1 VRSLNTPR
9 SRTGYEVLDCA
20 RLRAEPT
27 HWRLKSKFRPADT
40 PIDREEG
47 AGVDLSGD
55 AELLAIFREEL
66 TSRTENLIEG
76 AHDLGRSGISRDK
89 ASELLRDGHTIKGSA
104 RMMGFEAIA
113 DAGEALE
120 AAWRSVV
127 DSSFDGDVADFA
139 SRLGNVSALL
149 VPAMEANPIEGT
161 PKLRAAVAALK
172 PSRKPAPEPLSV
184 PIEETETR
192 PDLGGLLSVVEQ
204 GLIGSATRV
213 DTNKLYRMINRA
225 TEARLDANALSDAVR
240 ALRLTAGNPREVA
253 SLAARWEAA
262 VQAMDEAVRDLQDRA
277 LELVSEQFAA
287 ITSTFGQLVHY
298 LARRTDKEVH
308 IELGGGDVEVD
319 RQILQ
324 HLREPLRHLVVN
336 AVDHGIESRE
346 ERENVGKPP
355 AGRIV
360 VRAADTD
367 GQLRISVEDDGR
379 GIDWDSVR
387 EVAIENG
394 LDVGQPGSDLSGLLF
409 RSGFSTVAEPTDL
422 SGDGVGLSLV
432 AELVDEV
439 NGGITVESRPG
450 KGTSV
455 LLTLPLSWSFQDL
468 VLLRSGGRMWGVP
481 AATVAAI
488 IPTAGAE
495 VRPGKDR
502 MEFVLEGRRMPISS
516 FGAAIGAGD
525 PEEAN
530 QIVVFATRAGRAA
543 VTVPE
548 VVGRRQVAV
557 KGLGPVL
564 AGAPYLTGAAVLGGG
579 EVVVIVDPNRLSD
592 QIQSVPIPEGTR
604 YKVLVVD
611 DSKGVR
617 QLVAAVLGSQG
628 YEVTVGRN
636 AEEGLQLLEAGMYDA
651 VVVDFAMPG
660 PDGVELV
667 SAVRRRLPALPI
679 IMVSAV
685 ATADDQSRAWEAG
698 VDAYLDKSD
707 LRQGLLVSTI
717 SSLIT
722 LRTGTSAEV
731 GK

>member
-1 VRSLNTPR
+1 M
-9 SRTGYEVLDCA
+9 
-20 RLRAEPT
+20 
-27 HWRLKSKFRPADT
+27 
-40 PIDREEG
+40 
-47 AGVDLSGD
+47 DLSGD

-66 TSRTENLIEG
+66 TSRAENLVSG
-76 AHDLGRSGISRDK
+76 AHEFGASGVSHDK
-89 ASELLRDGHTIKGSA
+89 ASDLLRDGHTIKGSA
-104 RMMGFEAIA
+104 RMMGFDALG

-127 DSSFDGDVADFA
+127 DESFDGEASDFA
-139 SRLGNVSALL
+139 SRLGNVAALL
-149 VPAMEANPIEGT
+149 LPTMETDPVQGT
-161 PKLRAAVAALK
+161 PKLKAAVAALK
-172 PSRKPAPEPLSV
+172 PGEKPAPEALPSV
-184 PIEETETR
+184 VEESDR
-192 PDLGGLLSVVEQ
+192 HPDLGGLLSVVEQ

-225 TEARLDANALSDAVR
+225 TEARLDATALSDAVR

-253 SLAARWEAA
+253 SLAARWESA
-262 VQAMDEAVRDLQDRA
+262 VQAMDEAVQDLQNRA
-277 LELVSEQFAA
+277 LELVSEEFGVV
-287 ITSTFGQLVHY
+287 TSTFGQLTHY
-298 LARRTDKEVH
+298 LARRTGKEVH
-308 IELGGGDVEVD
+308 IDLSGSRVEVD

-336 AVDHGIESRE
+336 AVDHGIESPE
-346 ERENVGKPP
+346 EREQLGKPTT
-355 AGRIV
+355 GRIV

-379 GIDWDSVR
+379 GIDWDKVR
-387 EVAIENG
+387 EAATARG
-394 LDVGQPGSDLSGLLF
+394 LEPGPQGSDLSSLLF
-409 RSGFSTVAEPTDL
+409 RTGFSTVPEPSDL

-432 AELVDEV
+432 AELIDEV
-439 NGGITVESRPG
+439 NGGITIESRPG

-468 VLLRSGGRMWGVP
+468 VLLRSADRMWGVP
-481 AATVAAI
+481 AATVAAT

-502 MEFVLEGRRMPISS
+502 MEFVFEGRRVPISS
-516 FGAAIGAGD
+516 FASAIGVAE
-525 PEEAN
+525 PEEAG

-592 QIQSVPIPEGTR
+592 QIQSVPIPDGTR

-617 QLVAAVLGSQG
+617 QLVAAVLSSQG

-636 AEEGLQLLEAGMYDA
+636 AEEGLQLLEGGTFDA

-667 SAVRRRLPALPI
+667 SAIRRRLPAVPV

-685 ATADDQSRAWEAG
+685 ATSADQSRAWEAG

-717 SSLIT
+717 TSLIT
-722 LRTGTSAEV
+722 LRTGSPTEV
-731 GK
+731 NQ

>member
-1 VRSLNTPR
+1 
-9 SRTGYEVLDCA
+9 
-20 RLRAEPT
+20 
-27 HWRLKSKFRPADT
+27 
-40 PIDREEG
+40 
-47 AGVDLSGD
+47 VDLSGD

-66 TSRTENLIEG
+66 SSRAESLITG
-76 AHDLGRSGISRDK
+76 AQELASSGIAHER
-89 ASELLRDGHTIKGSA
+89 ATELFRDGHTIKGSA
-104 RMMGFEAIA
+104 RMMGFEALGN
-113 DAGEALE
+113 AGEALE
-120 AAWRSVV
+120 ASWRSIA
-127 DSSFDGDVADFA
+127 DGSFDGDVADFA
-139 SRLGNVSALL
+139 SRLGNVASLL
-149 VPAMEANPIEGT
+149 VPTLDANPTEGT
-161 PKLRAAVAALK
+161 PRLLAAVAAL
-172 PSRKPAPEPLSV
+172 RPAEVPRSEPLPSV
-184 PIEETETR
+184 ETEAGAH
-192 PDLGGLLSVVEQ
+192 PDLGGLLSAVEQ

-277 LELVSEQFAA
+277 LELVSEQFGV
-287 ITSTFGQLVHY
+287 ITSTFGQFVHY
-298 LARRTDKEVH
+298 LARRTGKEVH
-308 IELGGGDVEVD
+308 IELSGAEVEVD

-336 AVDHGIESRE
+336 AVDHGIEPPD
-346 ERENVGKPP
+346 ERVHAGKPP
-355 AGRIV
+355 TGRVV
-360 VRAADTD
+360 VRAAASE

-379 GIDWDSVR
+379 GIDWDAVR
-387 EVAIENG
+387 NAATAKGIDPGE
-394 LDVGQPGSDLSGLLF
+394 PGSDLSGLLF
-409 RSGFSTVAEPTDL
+409 RPGFSTVADASDL
-422 SGDGVGLSLV
+422 SGDGAGLGLV
-432 AELVDEV
+432 AELADNV
-439 NGGITVESRPG
+439 NGGIVIDSRPG
-450 KGTSV
+450 RGTSV

-468 VLLRSGGRMWGVP
+468 VLLRSEGRIWGVP
-481 AATVAAI
+481 AAAVAAT
-488 IPTAGAE
+488 IPTAGAD

-502 MEFVLEGRRMPISS
+502 MEFILEGRRIPISS
-516 FGAAIGAGD
+516 FAAAIGGGM

-579 EVVVIVDPNRLSD
+579 EVVVIVDPNRLAD
-592 QIQSVPIPEGTR
+592 QIQSVPVPDGKR
-604 YKVLVVD
+604 SKVLVVD

-617 QLVAAVLGSQG
+617 QLVAAVLSSQG
-628 YEVTVGRN
+628 YDVTVGRN
-636 AEEGLQLLEAGMYDA
+636 AEEGLERLEEGSFDA

-667 SAVRRRLPALPI
+667 SAVRRRLPALPV

-685 ATADDQSRAWEAG
+685 ATEEDQSRAWEAG

-717 SSLIT
+717 ASLIT
-722 LRTGTSAEV
+722 LRNGSSMEV
-731 GK
+731 GQ

>member
-1 VRSLNTPR
+1 
-9 SRTGYEVLDCA
+9 
-20 RLRAEPT
+20 
-27 HWRLKSKFRPADT
+27 
-40 PIDREEG
+40 
-47 AGVDLSGD
+47 VDLSGD

-66 TSRTENLIEG
+66 TSRAENLVLG
-76 AHDLGRSGISRDK
+76 AHDLGVSGVSRDR
-89 ASELLRDGHTIKGSA
+89 ASDLLRDGHTIKGSA
-104 RMMGFEAIA
+104 RMMGFDALG

-120 AAWRSVV
+120 VAWRSIV
-127 DSSFDGDVADFA
+127 DSSFNGDVADFA
-139 SRLGNVSALL
+139 SRVGNVAALL
-149 VPAMEANPIEGT
+149 LPTMEANPVEGT
-161 PKLRAAVAALK
+161 PKLEAAVAALK
-172 PSRKPAPEPLSV
+172 PSAKPTPEPTPV
-184 PIEETETR
+184 PIAETDPH
-192 PDLGGLLSVVEQ
+192 PDLGGLLSAVEQ

-213 DTNKLYRMINRA
+213 DTNKLYRMINRT
-225 TEARLDANALSDAVR
+225 TEARLDASALSDAVR

-277 LELVSEQFAA
+277 LELVSEEFAV
-287 ITSTFGQLVHY
+287 ITSTFGQFVHY
-298 LARRTDKEVH
+298 LARRTGKEVH

-336 AVDHGIESRE
+336 AVDHGIESPE
-346 ERENVGKPP
+346 ERENMGKPA

-360 VRAADTD
+360 VRAADMD
-367 GQLRISVEDDGR
+367 GQLKISVEDDGR
-379 GIDWDSVR
+379 GIDWDAVR
-387 EVAIENG
+387 EAATEKG
-394 LDVGQPGSDLSGLLF
+394 LDPGQPGSDLSGLLF
-409 RSGFSTVAEPTDL
+409 KSGFSTVAEPSDL

-432 AELVDEV
+432 AELIEDV
-439 NGGITVESRPG
+439 NGGISVESRPG

-468 VLLRSGGRMWGVP
+468 VLLRSAGRIWGVP
-481 AATVAAI
+481 AATVVAI

-516 FGAAIGAGD
+516 FGAAIGAGG

-530 QIVVFATRAGRAA
+530 QIIVFATRAGRAA

-592 QIQSVPIPEGTR
+592 QIQSVPIPDGTR

-617 QLVAAVLGSQG
+617 QLVAAVLSSQG

-636 AEEGLQLLEAGMYDA
+636 AEEGLQLLEAGTYDA
-651 VVVDFAMPG
+651 VVVDFSMPG

-667 SAVRRRLPALPI
+667 SAVRRRLPALPV

-717 SSLIT
+717 SSLIA
-722 LRTGTSAEV
+722 LRTGTSMEV
-731 GK
+731 GR

>member
-1 VRSLNTPR
+1 
-9 SRTGYEVLDCA
+9 
-20 RLRAEPT
+20 
-27 HWRLKSKFRPADT
+27 
-40 PIDREEG
+40 
-47 AGVDLSGD
+47 VDLSGD

-66 TSRTENLIEG
+66 TTRAENLIVG
-76 AHDLGRSGISRDK
+76 AHEL
-89 ASELLRDGHTIKGSA
+89 ASEGVTPERAADLLRDGHTIKGSS
-104 RMMGFEAIA
+104 RMMGFEALG
-113 DAGEALE
+113 DAGEGLE
-120 AAWRSVV
+120 LAWRSIA
-127 DSSFDGDVADFA
+127 DGSFEGDEADFA
-139 SRLGNVSALL
+139 SRLGNLAALL
-149 VPAMEANPIEGT
+149 IPALEQDPIKGS
-161 PKLRAAVAALK
+161 PKLQASVAALRSDGK
-172 PSRKPAPEPLSV
+172 PTPEPALV
-184 PIEETETR
+184 PTVETDPH
-192 PDLGGLLSVVEQ
+192 PDLGGLLSAVEQ

-262 VQAMDEAVRDLQDRA
+262 VEAMDEAVRDLQDRA
-277 LELVSEQFAA
+277 LELVSEEFGS
-287 ITSTFGQLVHY
+287 IISTFGQLVHY
-298 LARRTDKEVH
+298 LARRTGKEIH

-336 AVDHGIESRE
+336 AVDHGIEPPE
-346 ERENVGKPP
+346 ERVRLGKP
-355 AGRIV
+355 ASGRIM

-379 GIDWDSVR
+379 GIDWERVR
-387 EVAIENG
+387 SAARAKG
-394 LDVGQPGSDLSGLLF
+394 LEPGEAGSDLSGVLF
-409 RSGFSTVAEPTDL
+409 STGFSTVDEPSDL
-422 SGDGVGLSLV
+422 SGDGAGLTLV
-432 AELVDEV
+432 AELVDNI
-439 NGGITVESRPG
+439 NGGISIDSRPG

-468 VLLRSGGRMWGVP
+468 VLLRSGGRTWGVP
-481 AATVAAI
+481 AASVTTTV
-488 IPTAGAE
+488 PTRGAE

-516 FGAAIGAGD
+516 FAAAIGSGE

-530 QIVVFATRAGRAA
+530 QVVVFATRAGKVAA
-543 VTVPE
+543 TVPE

-557 KGLGPVL
+557 KSLGPVL

-592 QIQSVPIPEGTR
+592 RIQTLPSQANAR
-604 YKVLVVD
+604 LKVLVVD

-617 QLVAAVLGSQG
+617 QLVAAVLSSQG
-628 YEVTVGRN
+628 YEVAVGRN
-636 AEEGLQLLEAGMYDA
+636 AEEGLQLLEAGSFDA

-667 SAVRRRLPALPI
+667 AAIRRRSPALPV

-717 SSLIT
+717 GSLIA
-722 LRTGTSAEV
+722 LRNGTSMEV
-731 GK
+731 GG

>member
-1 VRSLNTPR
+1 
-9 SRTGYEVLDCA
+9 
-20 RLRAEPT
+20 
-27 HWRLKSKFRPADT
+27 
-40 PIDREEG
+40 
-47 AGVDLSGD
+47 VDLSGD

-66 TSRTENLIEG
+66 TLRSENLVLG
-76 AHDLGRSGISRDK
+76 AHELGASGVSRDK
-89 ASELLRDGHTIKGSA
+89 ASDLLRDGHTIKGSA
-104 RMMGFEAIA
+104 RMMGFDALG

-120 AAWRSVV
+120 LAWRLVV
-127 DSSFDGDVADFA
+127 DGSLDGDIADFA
-139 SRLGNVSALL
+139 SRLGNVAALL
-149 VPAMEANPIEGT
+149 LPTMDQNPVEGT
-161 PKLRAAVAALK
+161 PKLKAAVAALM
-172 PSRKPAPEPLSV
+172 PTRSPTPEPLADSV
-184 PIEETETR
+184 EETDR
-192 PDLGGLLSVVEQ
+192 HPDLGGLLSAVEQ

-225 TEARLDANALSDAVR
+225 TEARLDSGALSDAVR

-262 VQAMDEAVRDLQDRA
+262 VQAMDEAVQDLQDRA
-277 LELVSEQFAA
+277 LELVSEEFGV

-298 LARRTDKEVH
+298 LGRRTGKEVH
-308 IELGGGDVEVD
+308 IDLAGGDVEVD

-336 AVDHGIESRE
+336 AVDHGIEPPE
-346 ERENVGKPP
+346 ERESLGKPA

-360 VRAADTD
+360 VRAADMD

-379 GIDWDSVR
+379 GIDWDAVR
-387 EVAIENG
+387 EAAKRKG
-394 LDVGQPGSDLSGLLF
+394 LDPGQPGSDQSGVLF
-409 RSGFSTVAEPTDL
+409 RSGFSTMVEPSDL

-432 AELVDEV
+432 AELIDDV
-439 NGGITVESRPG
+439 NGGISIESRPG

-481 AATVAAI
+481 AATVTAI
-488 IPTAGAE
+488 IPTAGAD

-502 MEFVLEGRRMPISS
+502 MEFFLEGKGMPISS
-516 FGAAIGAGD
+516 FAAAIGSGD

-530 QIVVFATRAGRAA
+530 QIVVFATRAGRTS

-579 EVVVIVDPNRLSD
+579 EVVAIVDPNRLSD
-592 QIQSVPIPEGTR
+592 QIQSVPIPTGTR
-604 YKVLVVD
+604 FKVLVVD

-636 AEEGLQLLEAGMYDA
+636 AEEGLQLLEAGRFDA

-667 SAVRRRLPALPI
+667 SAVRRRLPALPV

-685 ATADDQSRAWEAG
+685 ATAADQSRAWEAG

-707 LRQGLLVSTI
+707 LRQGLLVSTL
-717 SSLIT
+717 SSLIN
-722 LRTGTSAEV
+722 LRTGASMEM
-731 GK
+731 GQ